1 VRRRGAMT
9 KAELQSCRRRLL
21 DLKKRHGGILTDLE
35 EDALRPCG
43 ADADGG
49 LSEVPAHPA
58 DLAPAEYAEE
68 VTLGLLETEAQILT
82 EINDAL
88 ARIEQ
93 GSYGRCVECGQA
105 ISRRRLNAIPY
116 APHCL
121 RCARRVQEATRSR

>member
-1 VRRRGAMT
+1 MT
-9 KAELQSCRRRLL
+9 RAELQSYRRRLL

-35 EDALRPCG
+35 EEALRPGG
-43 ADADGG
+43 ADTAGG
-49 LSEVPAHPA
+49 LSQVPVHPA
-58 DLAPAEYAEE
+58 DLAPTEYEEE

-105 ISRRRLNAIPY
+105 IARRRLNAIPY

-121 RCARRVQEATRSR
+121 RCAKEVQEASRSR